1 MKVAEV
7 RRKYIEFFETK
18 GHAHIPSASLVP
30 ENDPTVLFTTAG
42 MHPLVPFLLG
52 EKHPAGTRLA
62 SYQKCIRTGDIDDV
76 GDADHLTFFE
86 MLGNWSLGDY
96 FKREAIEYSWEF
108 LTSPEWLGIAPER
121 LAITVFG
128 GDEEVPA
135 DEEAEA
141 IWTELGIPKERIFRL
156 GREHNW
162 WGPAG
167 KTGPCG
173 PDTEMFFI
181 RDVEPCGPDCNPACK
196 CERYCE
202 IWNDVFMQYNKKAD
216 GTYEPLAMKCVDTG
230 MGTVRTAS
238 VLQGKDTVYETEVYQ
253 PIMDAVA
260 ALATKGELTLRI
272 QRILADHITAST
284 FIIADGVEPSNL
296 EAGYVL
302 RRLIRRM
309 VRFGRKVGIESGFTP
324 GLAAV
329 VIDIHADA
337 YPELAESRERIFA
350 ELAGEEEQFTQ
361 TLSRG
366 LREFEKV
373 LAGVEKGRQRGGRN
387 VFPGRKA
394 FDLYSTWGFPPELIQ
409 ELVEEKRLEWDQK
422 GYDEAFK
429 KHQQASTVEAGK
441 FKSGLQDH
449 SAQTVRLHTATHM
462 LQAALRRVL
471 GRHVYQKGSNITPER
486 LRFDFSHGEK
496 MTPEQIAETE
506 RIVNEKIAADLPV
519 EIREMT
525 LGEAKDAGAIG
536 VFGDKYG
543 ERVKV
548 YIIGDYSMEL
558 CGGPHVRRTGELGR
572 FRIVKEEASSK
583 GVRRIRAT
591 VEAPAEAEAPE
602 TQEAEAS

>member
-1 MKVAEV
+1 MNVAEV
-7 RRKYIEFFETK
+7 RRKYIEFFLGK
-18 GHAHIPSASLVP
+18 GHAHVPPASLIP

-42 MHPLVPFLLG
+42 MHPLVPYLLG
-52 EKHPAGTRLA
+52 EKHPAGTRLT

-96 FKREAIEYSWEF
+96 FKREAIEFSWEF
-108 LTSPEWLGIAPER
+108 LTSPAWLGIDPER

-128 GDEEVPA
+128 GDDEVPA

-141 IWTELGIPKERIFRL
+141 LWRAHGIPAERIFHL

-181 RDVEPCGPDCNPACK
+181 RDIAPCGPDCSPACK
-196 CERYCE
+196 CPRYCE
-202 IWNDVFMQYNKKAD
+202 IWNDVFMQYNKQAD
-216 GTYEPLAMKCVDTG
+216 GSYAPLQMKCVDTG
-230 MGTVRTAS
+230 MGTVRTAA
-238 VLQGKDTVYETEVYQ
+238 VLQGKATVYETEVYQ
-253 PIMDAVA
+253 PLMDAIA
-260 ALATKGELTLRI
+260 ARAHPEALTLRI
-272 QRILADHITAST
+272 QRILADHITASA

-309 VRFGRKVGIESGFTP
+309 VRFGRKVGIPAGFTP
-324 GLAAV
+324 ELAGV
-329 VIDIHADA
+329 VIGIHADA
-337 YPELAESRERIFA
+337 YPELEHNRERIFA
-350 ELAGEEEQFTQ
+350 ELKGEEEQFTE
-361 TLSRG
+361 TLGRG
-366 LREFEKV
+366 LREFEKAF
-373 LAGVEKGRQRGGRN
+373 AGVQKGRERGGRS
-387 VFPGRKA
+387 VFPGRRA
-394 FDLYSTWGFPPELIQ
+394 FELYSTWGFPPELTQ
-409 ELVEEKRLEWDQK
+409 ELVEEQGLEWDQP

-429 KHQQASTVEAGK
+429 KHQEASTVEAGK

-471 GRHVYQKGSNITPER
+471 GRHVLQKGSNITPER
-486 LRFDFSHGEK
+486 LRFDFAHGEK
-496 MTPEQIAETE
+496 MTPEEIAETE

-519 EIREMT
+519 EVREMT

-536 VFGDKYG
+536 VFGDRYG

-548 YIIGDYSMEL
+548 YRIGDYSMEL

-572 FRIVKEEASSK
+572 FRILKEEASSK

-591 VEAPAEAEAPE
+591 VDPPAAPEAREGEAPA
-602 TQEAEAS
+602 